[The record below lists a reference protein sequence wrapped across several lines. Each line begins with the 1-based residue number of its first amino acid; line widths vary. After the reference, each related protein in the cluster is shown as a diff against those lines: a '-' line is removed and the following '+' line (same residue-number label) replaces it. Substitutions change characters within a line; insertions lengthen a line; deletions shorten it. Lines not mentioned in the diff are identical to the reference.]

1 MCSLHKATYNLHMCY
16 LQGYWPT
23 DSALTALSIGL
34 FRISPRGPQSQI
46 HFLTVMTG
54 FCPQGIHFCS
64 KRKWQESCLLRI
76 YIFFPLEEGCKSLS
90 SRTFLCR
97 KIAPPCIQV
106 VYKGYLAIWGE
117 RLCYIRVDL
126 ENWNVTTERPREV
139 LHGCRSSSGGEPCGD
154 KSFVA
159 WVKPMVEDITVV
171 MINTSSCA
179 RVQAWGHFYVIHKPH
194 LSV

>member
-1 MCSLHKATYNLHMCY
+1 MGVLCILEGFPVYTRFICRPYIPHMHY
-16 LQGYWPT
+16 VW
-23 DSALTALSIGL
+23 S
-34 FRISPRGPQSQI
+34 PQSHIQFAYVLPAGLLTYRLSP
-46 HFLTVMTG
+46 HCFVYWALQDLPKGSSESNSFPHSDDRVLPSRNSFLFQKEVTRVL
-54 FCPQGIHFCS
+54 S
-64 KRKWQESCLLRI
+64 SENI
-76 YIFFPLEEGCKSLS
+76 YFFPLEEGCKSLS

-106 VYKGYLAIWGE
+106 VYKGYLVIWGE

-159 WVKPMVEDITVV
+159 
-171 MINTSSCA
+171 
-179 RVQAWGHFYVIHKPH
+179 
-194 LSV
+194 